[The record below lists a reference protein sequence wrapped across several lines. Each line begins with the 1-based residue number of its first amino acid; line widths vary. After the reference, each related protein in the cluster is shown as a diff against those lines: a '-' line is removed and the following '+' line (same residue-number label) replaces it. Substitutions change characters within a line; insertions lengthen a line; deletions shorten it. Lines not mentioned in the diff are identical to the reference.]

1 MAHETEN
8 GMRVVVVVVW
18 LGDRRADRSPG
29 MVEELVL
36 QSRERVCDGL
46 AILVGKVGPG
56 GKQGTQLALA
66 NLIGVIAQ
74 LLEEQAG
81 IALVV

>member
-36 QSRERVCDGL
+36 QSRSHVCYRL
-46 AILVGKVGPG
+46 AVLFGKVGPR

-74 LLEEQAG
+74 LLEEEAG